1 MENLEYFWGRMYN
14 HSTCEPLTDKII
26 KDAENHFQVKLP
38 DEYLNLLR
46 YRNGGFL
53 RFNSH
58 PKIDWYDGLILGISR
73 SDNSIF
79 NTDWDDNY
87 ITDEKGEEISFP
99 KDSDKLIQ
107 LNDSSNT
114 IICLDYRNIDEF
126 SQEPKI
132 SVINPQLDSDYVIA
146 SSFKEFLSDLKYD
159 SPYYEFVI
167 DSSSYS
173 DQELIG
179 LIETS
184 FGFQFEDLRNNP
196 SFKALRGK
204 LKSSDYQEISTVDP
218 EYGFTMTKVVGR
230 SDLVWLAFNV
240 EEDGFINYP
249 THKNMRWVFKIGNN
263 VLTKTEILNK
273 MKEIPLEALLIFDL
287 DSKEV

>member
-1 MENLEYFWGRMYN
+1 MENLKYFWGRKYT
-14 HSTCEPLTDKII
+14 HSTCEPLTDKMIEI
-26 KDAENHFQVKLP
+26 AENHFKVKLP
-38 DEYLNLLR
+38 YEYLNLLR
-46 YRNGGFL
+46 FRNGGFL

-58 PKIDWYDGLILGISR
+58 PKIDWYDGLILGIGQ

-79 NTDWDDNY
+79 NTDWDNYY

-107 LNDSSNT
+107 LNDSSNA
-114 IICLDYRNIDEF
+114 IICLDYRNTDEF
-126 SQEPKI
+126 SKEPKI
-132 SVINPQLDSDYVIA
+132 SVINPQLESDYVIA

-167 DSSSYS
+167 ESNSYS
-173 DQELIG
+173 DQELIS

-184 FGFQFEDLRNNP
+184 FGVQFEDLRNDP

-204 LKSSDYQEISTVDP
+204 IISSDYKETTTVDP
-218 EYGFTMTKVVGR
+218 EYGFTMTKVVGK

-240 EEDGFINYP
+240 EEDGFVNYP
-249 THKNMRWVFKIGNN
+249 THENVRWIFKIGNS

-273 MKEIPLEALLIFDL
+273 MKEIPLKAILVFDL
-287 DSKEV
+287 EPTAG